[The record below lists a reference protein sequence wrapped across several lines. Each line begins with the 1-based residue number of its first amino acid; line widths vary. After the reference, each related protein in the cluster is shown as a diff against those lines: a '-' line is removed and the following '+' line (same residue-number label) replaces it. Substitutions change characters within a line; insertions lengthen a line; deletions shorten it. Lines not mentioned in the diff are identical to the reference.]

1 VASVPFSISNTMNAN
16 KEFEAARDRDER
28 KQNALDSFN
37 AKYKAKVEKRNKRAQ
52 RKFQREL
59 DR

>member
-1 VASVPFSISNTMNAN
+1 VPYSISNTINAN
-16 KEFEAARDRDER
+16 QEYQAARDRDER
-28 KQNALDSFN
+28 KQVAVDSFN
-37 AKYKAKVEKRNKRAQ
+37 AKYKAKVDKRNKRAE

>member
-1 VASVPFSISNTMNAN
+1 MNAN